1 MVAAMATFQVTAPE
15 SFDTHYPENWTKWIR
30 RFERFRQASGLASKS
45 EENQVNTLVYSMGDE
60 ADDILASSST
70 ETARE
75 REAIKQQQ
83 EILRKHFQEE
93 TQIDIVSQD
102 KKSNGIQCG
111 RKYYQERH
119 KCPALYATCYKCHRK
134 GHFQAVCLS
143 QIKEIRSDPTAEV
156 NAAFLGA
163 VHDSME
169 EQPWETLVYLNN
181 KSLVFKLDTGADVT
195 VISSADFVE
204 YRKTVKLKPPD
215 RQLYGPGSA
224 ILPVIGYFL
233 GTL

>member
-1 MVAAMATFQVTAPE
+1 MRTV
-15 SFDTHYPENWTKWIR
+15 
-30 RFERFRQASGLASKS
+30 
-45 EENQVNTLVYSMGDE
+45 
-60 ADDILASSST
+60 
-70 ETARE
+70 
-75 REAIKQQQ
+75 
-83 EILRKHFQEE
+83 
-93 TQIDIVSQD
+93 
-102 KKSNGIQCG
+102 
-111 RKYYQERH
+111 
-119 KCPALYATCYKCHRK
+119 HRK

-143 QIKEIRSDPTAEV
+143 QIKEIRSDPTEEV

-195 VISSADFVE
+195 VISSADFVV

-215 RQLYGPGSA
+215 RQLYGP

-233 GTL
+233 GT